1 MPQQNLSQPHVLALP
16 AAAMLALMAGCGGMD
31 RIDRRLDKLVL
42 DRSALLGT
50 DAAPA
55 QREFPIGP
63 VGEENRQAQLEQTPD
78 TRNPDVGDLF
88 YVQAEAARLEAMSV
102 EERLTTYYTDASDAL
117 NVAVDTSAIDPDA
130 PREAPEIPD
139 GVVVLDLADVLA
151 QSQQTGREFLDA
163 QEDYILSA
171 IALLRERHLWGPR
184 FFNDTTLQVAGQGD
198 DGAFDSTATLIN
210 ELRLTQRLPYG
221 GDVAARWLVNATEQ
235 LRSSATEDYRQSSQ
249 LVLEGNIPLLRGA
262 GYIAREDL
270 IQAERDLVYAAREFE
285 RFRRSYVVD
294 IATEYFNLL
303 QTAASIRN
311 QQEQLRNLRQTLER
325 QQARQEAGEIAL
337 FELSIT
343 ESSVLSANNRL
354 QGAFESYIVALDSF
368 KIRLGLDPTTPVAL
382 APLTLELND
391 PVATPTDSAQLALLY
406 RLDLQTTR
414 DRVLDARRA
423 VSNSRNNLL
432 PDLDAFAEVGLPT
445 DPNQREAGLAFDPD
459 SMRYLAGMRFS
470 LPLDRQIERL
480 GLRSSQI
487 ALERSVR
494 NYERTRDQ
502 VVVDARSRLRSIE
515 VARFQYILAERQ
527 VQINEQRLEEQQ
539 IREDE
544 ITPQELVDTLSELLD
559 ARNARDAALTDLR
572 VAILRYL
579 RDTGQLRIGRD
590 GEILPLPGMDRIIQ
604 PSKPEEAT
612 GDG

>member
-1 MPQQNLSQPHVLALP
+1 MPPRNPSQPRVLALP
-16 AAAMLALMAGCGGMD
+16 AAAMLALMAGCGGME

-50 DAAPA
+50 NATPA
-55 QREFPIGP
+55 QREFPTGP
-63 VGEENRQAQLEQTPD
+63 MDEKNRQAQLEQTPD

-88 YVQAEAARLEAMSV
+88 YVQAEAARLEAVSV
-102 EERLTTYYTDASDAL
+102 EERLNSYYTDASDAL
-117 NVAVDTSAIDPDA
+117 SVAVDTSYDDPDA
-130 PREAPEIPD
+130 PQEPPEIPD
-139 GVVVLDLADVLA
+139 DLVVLDLAGVLA

-198 DGAFDSTATLIN
+198 DGAFDSAATLIN

-221 GDVAARWLVNATEQ
+221 GDVAARWIVNATEQ

-270 IQAERDLVYAAREFE
+270 IQAERDLVYAARRFE
-285 RFRRSYVVD
+285 EFRRDYVVQ
-294 IATEYFNLL
+294 IASQYFDLL
-303 QTAASIRN
+303 QDAASIRN

-325 QQARQEAGEIAL
+325 QRARQEAGEIAL

-382 APLTLELND
+382 APLRLELSD
-391 PVATPTDSAQLALLY
+391 PVATPTEAAQLALLY

-445 DPNQREAGLAFDPD
+445 DPDEREGGLAFDPD

-470 LPLDRQIERL
+470 LPLDREIERL

-494 NYERTRDQ
+494 NFERARDQ
-502 VVVDARSRLRSIE
+502 VVVDARNRLRSIE
-515 VARFQYILAERQ
+515 VARFQFILAERQ

-579 RDTGQLRIGRD
+579 RDTGQLRVGRD
-590 GEILPLPGMDRIIQ
+590 GEILPLPGMGRIIE
-604 PSKPEEAT
+604 PTEAGDPT

>member
-1 MPQQNLSQPHVLALP
+1 MPRRRHRRTRSIALP
-16 AAAMLALMAGCGGMD
+16 SAAALVLLAGCGGMD
-31 RIDRRLDKLVL
+31 RIDRRIDRLLL
-42 DRSALLGT
+42 DRSAVLGA

-55 QREFPIGP
+55 DRRFRTGP
-63 VGEENRQAQLEQTPD
+63 VDDEARDAQLEKSPD
-78 TRNPDVGDLF
+78 TRNPDAGELF
-88 YVQAEAARLEAMSV
+88 YVQAEAARLEATSV
-102 EERLTTYYTDASDAL
+102 EERLNAYYADYSSMLGSPAGYSDEEGEGDETA
-117 NVAVDTSAIDPDA
+117 A
-130 PREAPEIPD
+130 PPPIPD
-139 GVVVLDLADVLA
+139 GVMVLDLAGVLA
-151 QSQQTGREFLDA
+151 QSQRTGREFLDA

-198 DGAFDSTATLIN
+198 DGAFDSAATLIN
-210 ELRLTQRLPYG
+210 ELRLTQRLPSG
-221 GDVAARWLVNATEQ
+221 GDIAARWIVNATEQ
-235 LRSSATEDYRQSSQ
+235 LRSSATEDYRQSSR
-249 LVLEGNIPLLRGA
+249 LVLDGNIPLLRGA
-262 GYIAREDL
+262 GAVARESL

-285 RFRRSYVVD
+285 DFRRSYMVD
-294 IATEYFNLL
+294 IASQYFNLL

-311 QQEQLRNLRQTLER
+311 QQEQLKNLRDTLER
-325 QQARQEAGEIAL
+325 QRARQEAGEIAL

-354 QGAFESYIVALDSF
+354 QGAFESYVVSLDSF
-368 KIRLGLDPTTPVAL
+368 KIRLGIDPTTPVAL
-382 APLTLELND
+382 ASLTLELND
-391 PVATPTDSAQLALLY
+391 PVATPLEAAQLALLY

-445 DPNQREAGLAFDPD
+445 DPDEREGGLAFDPD
-459 SMRYLAGMRFS
+459 SMNYLAGLRFS
-470 LPLDRQIERL
+470 LPLDRETERL

-494 NYERTRDQ
+494 NFERSRDQ

-515 VARFQYILAERQ
+515 VARFQFILAERQ
-527 VQINEQRLEEQQ
+527 VEINELRLEEQE

-579 RDTGQLRIGRD
+579 RDTGQLRIGRN
-590 GEILPLPGMDRIIQ
+590 GEILPLPGMGSITE
-604 PSKPEEAT
+604 P
-612 GDG
+612 

>member
-1 MPQQNLSQPHVLALP
+1 MPQRRPRRTRSIALP
-16 AAAMLALMAGCGGMD
+16 SAAALVLLAGCGGMD
-31 RIDRRLDKLVL
+31 RIDRRIDRLLL
-42 DRSALLGT
+42 DRSAVLGA

-55 QREFPIGP
+55 DRRFRTGP
-63 VGEENRQAQLEQTPD
+63 VDDEARDAQLDTSPD
-78 TRNPDVGDLF
+78 TRNPDAGELF
-88 YVQAEAARLEAMSV
+88 YVQAEAARLEATSV
-102 EERLTTYYTDASDAL
+102 EERLNAYYADYSSMLGSPAGYSDEEGEGDESTA
-117 NVAVDTSAIDPDA
+117 A
-130 PREAPEIPD
+130 PPPIPD
-139 GVVVLDLADVLA
+139 GVMVLDLAGVLA
-151 QSQQTGREFLDA
+151 QSQRTGREFLDA

-198 DGAFDSTATLIN
+198 DGAFDSAATLIN
-210 ELRLTQRLPYG
+210 ELRLTQRLPSG
-221 GDVAARWLVNATEQ
+221 GDVAARWIVNATEQ
-235 LRSSATEDYRQSSQ
+235 LRSSATEDYRQSSR
-249 LVLEGNIPLLRGA
+249 LVLDGNIPLLRGA
-262 GYIAREDL
+262 GAVARESL

-285 RFRRSYVVD
+285 DFRRRYMVD
-294 IATEYFNLL
+294 IASQYFNLL

-311 QQEQLRNLRQTLER
+311 QQEQLKNLRDTLER
-325 QQARQEAGEIAL
+325 QRARQEAGEIAL

-354 QGAFESYIVALDSF
+354 QGAFENYVVSLDSF

-382 APLTLELND
+382 ASLTLELND
-391 PVATPTDSAQLALLY
+391 PVATPVEAAQLALLY

-445 DPNQREAGLAFDPD
+445 DPDEREGGLAFDPD
-459 SMRYLAGMRFS
+459 SMNYLAGLRFS
-470 LPLDRQIERL
+470 LPLDRETERL

-494 NYERTRDQ
+494 NFERSRDQ

-515 VARFQYILAERQ
+515 VARFQFILAERQ
-527 VQINEQRLEEQQ
+527 VEINELRLEEQE

-579 RDTGQLRIGRD
+579 RDTGQLRIGRN
-590 GEILPLPGMDRIIQ
+590 GEILPLPGMGSITE
-604 PSKPEEAT
+604 P
-612 GDG
+612 